1 MNYNSLASEIIKLVG
16 GIQNVASLT
25 HCATRLRFKLKD
37 NKKAKKAEL
46 EKVDGVLSIV
56 ESGGQF
62 QVVIGNE
69 VPYVY
74 KEINKMGNFGG
85 GSDSENS
92 QKGNL
97 TSRIFEVI
105 SGSFHPLLGALAGSG
120 MLKAVLAVL
129 TMLHLLSPK
138 SGTYLILSAAGNAV
152 FYFLP
157 ILLGI
162 TISNKLGANPYV
174 GGAIGAAL
182 LEPNFTGLIAGKT
195 TTFIGLPV
203 VLMDYSASVFP
214 IFIAISIFAV
224 LERFLKKVIHKDV
237 QMFLVPMLSLMIMV
251 PVTAMVFGPIGVYVG
266 NAIGVGVAF
275 LSGKSGILTGAVM
288 GAAWTFLTVLGLHWG
303 LVPIILANL
312 AKGGD
317 PIIAM
322 AAAAPFA
329 QMGLAFG
336 VFLRSK
342 DKKLKALSGSTLL
355 PGVLSGVTEPII
367 YGLLLRYRRTIPYVI
382 ISGAIGG
389 AINGFFGVKELVFAF
404 PSVITIPAFTPIIIH
419 SISMAVAF
427 GCSAILTI
435 TLGFNDKKEA
445 SEVREKE
452 VKEAVLA
459 QEPLVNK
466 INICSPITGE
476 VVPLEQVSDETFAKE
491 IMGKGIAIMPAEGRV
506 VSPVDGKIQM
516 IFKTKHAIGI
526 LSEDG
531 AEILI
536 HIGIDTVK
544 LEGKHFTAHVKDG
557 DIIKKGDL
565 LVEFDKDAIIA
576 EGYEVITPVI
586 ITNTID
592 YLDVL
597 AKDAKNVKEGEG
609 LLTIV

>member
-1 MNYNSLASEIIKLVG
+1 MNYNSLAEEILKLVG
-16 GIQNVASLT
+16 GQQNVSSLT

-37 NKKAKKAEL
+37 NKKANKGEL
-46 EKVDGVLSIV
+46 ENIDGVLSVV

-74 KEINKMGNFGG
+74 KEISKIGSFGTD
-85 GSDSENS
+85 SDSES
-92 QKGNL
+92 EQKGNL

-105 SGSFHPLLGALAGSG
+105 SGSLHPLLGVLAGSG

-129 TMLHLLSPK
+129 TMVHLLSPK

-266 NAIGVGVAF
+266 NAIGAGVAF

-303 LVPIILANL
+303 LVPIILANI

-317 PIIAM
+317 PLIAM

-336 VFLRSK
+336 IFLRTK
-342 DKKLKALSGSTLL
+342 DKKLKTLSGSTLL
-355 PGVLSGVTEPII
+355 PGILSGVTEPII
-367 YGLLLRYRRTIPYVI
+367 YGLLLRYRRTIPYVA

-389 AINGFFGVKELVFAF
+389 AINGFLGVKEMVFAF
-404 PSVITIPAFTPIIIH
+404 PCVLTIPAFNPILLH
-419 SISMAVAF
+419 SIAMAVAF
-427 GCSAILTI
+427 GCSALLTI
-435 TLGFNDKKEA
+435 TLGFEDKNEV
-445 SEVREKE
+445 SEVKGEG
-452 VKEAVLA
+452 VKEAAVA
-459 QEPLVNK
+459 QAPLVNK
-466 INICSPITGE
+466 INVFSPITGE
-476 VVPLEQVSDETFAKE
+476 VIPLEQVSDETFAKE
-491 IMGKGIAIMPAEGRV
+491 IMGKGIAVMPSEGRV

-544 LEGKHFTAHVKDG
+544 LEGKHFKAYVKDG
-557 DIIKKGDL
+557 DSVKKGDL

-576 EGYEVITPVI
+576 EGYQVVTPVI
-586 ITNTID
+586 ITNSAN

-597 AKDAKNVKEGEG
+597 AKDIREVKAGEG

>member
-1 MNYNSLASEIIKLVG
+1 MNYKSLANEILKLVG
-16 GIQNVASLT
+16 GQQNVTSLT

-37 NKKAKKAEL
+37 NKKANKAEL
-46 EKVDGVLSIV
+46 QKVNSVLSVV

-74 KEINKMGNFGG
+74 KEISKMGNFGTD
-85 GSDSENS
+85 SDSSSE

-129 TMLHLLSPK
+129 IMLHLLSPK

-162 TISNKLGANPYV
+162 TISNKLGTNPYV

-266 NAIGVGVAF
+266 NAIGSGVAF
-275 LSGKSGILTGAVM
+275 LSGKSGILTGAIM

-317 PIIAM
+317 PLIAM

-336 VFLRSK
+336 VFLKTK
-342 DKKLKALSGSTLL
+342 DKKLKTLSGSTLL

-367 YGLLLRYRRTIPYVI
+367 YGLLLRYRRTIPYVA

-404 PSVITIPAFTPIIIH
+404 PCVLTIPAFNPIALH
-419 SISMAVAF
+419 SIAMAVAF
-427 GCSAILTI
+427 GCSTLLTI
-435 TLGFNDKKEA
+435 TLGFENKDEISESKEEEI
-445 SEVREKE
+445 EV
-452 VKEAVLA
+452 V
-459 QEPLVNK
+459 QEPLVNR
-466 INICSPITGE
+466 INISSPVTGE
-476 VVPLEQVSDETFAKE
+476 VVPLAQVSDETFAKE
-491 IMGKGIAIMPAEGRV
+491 IMGKGIAVMPSEGKV
-506 VSPVDGKIQM
+506 VSPIDGKVQM
-516 IFKTKHAIGI
+516 IFKTKHAIGL

-544 LEGKHFTAHVKDG
+544 LDGKHFKSYVKDG
-557 DIIKKGDL
+557 DIVKKGDL
-565 LVEFDKDAIIA
+565 LVEFDRDAIIA
-576 EGYEVITPVI
+576 EGYQVVTPVI
-586 ITNTID
+586 VTNSAN

-597 AKDAKNVKEGEG
+597 AKDIKEVKAGEA

>member
-16 GIQNVASLT
+16 GTQNVASLT

-85 GSDSENS
+85 GFDSENS

-266 NAIGVGVAF
+266 NAIGAGVAF

-336 VFLRSK
+336 VFLRTK
-342 DKKLKALSGSTLL
+342 DKKLKTLSGSTLL
-355 PGVLSGVTEPII
+355 PGILSGVTEPII

-382 ISGAIGG
+382 ISGAVGG
-389 AINGFFGVKELVFAF
+389 AINGFFGVKQLVFAF
-404 PSVITIPAFTPIIIH
+404 PSVVTIPAFSPIIIH
-419 SISMAVAF
+419 IISMAVAF
-427 GCSAILTI
+427 GCSALLTI
-435 TLGFNDKKEA
+435 TLGFDDKKKA

-452 VKEAVLA
+452 AVVA

-466 INICSPITGE
+466 ISISSPTTGE
-476 VVPLEQVSDETFAKE
+476 VIPLEQVSDETFAKE
-491 IMGKGIAIMPAEGRV
+491 IMGKGIAVMPSEGRI

-576 EGYEVITPVI
+576 EGYQIVTPVI
-586 ITNTID
+586 ITNSAN

-597 AKDAKNVKEGEG
+597 AKDIKVVKEGEA